1 MSVPKLSKNRLFF
14 MIYRINNELSLMSKV
29 FKLGITKDNNKQ
41 IEEVSS
47 IEVLANKGVVGDR
60 HFDEYNDPYNQLTL
74 IEAENI
80 DYYNTKYGLDIPY
93 KDFRRNVV
101 TKGIQLNDLIGKKIK
116 IGNVEVEGVDLCR
129 PCRHLTE
136 VLNQDNILKE
146 FLRRGGLR
154 CQILTSSQI
163 NINDDIKVLD

>member
-1 MSVPKLSKNRLFF
+1 
-14 MIYRINNELSLMSKV
+14 MSKV
-29 FKLGITKDNNKQ
+29 FKLGITKDSNKE
-41 IEEVSS
+41 IVEVSS

-74 IEAENI
+74 IESENI

-116 IGNVEVEGVDLCR
+116 IGKVEVEGIDLCR